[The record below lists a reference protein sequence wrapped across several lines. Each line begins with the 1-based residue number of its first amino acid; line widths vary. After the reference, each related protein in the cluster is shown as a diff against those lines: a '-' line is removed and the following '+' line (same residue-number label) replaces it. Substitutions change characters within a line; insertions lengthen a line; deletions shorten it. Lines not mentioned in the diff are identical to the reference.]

1 MIDREGLEQRLA
13 LAREGFSPSAAAQA
27 RVRAGL
33 SPLRPR
39 VPRVNG
45 SARAAGIAKPLVG
58 LIAAVAFAAGFWLG
72 RSDTSEPPGALS
84 LESAQPLSLQ
94 GSSALAPEHPSVPG
108 APAANE
114 RAVDVRIASPSP
126 PAEPSSR
133 AVEAPPA
140 AVQLQAQQ
148 SHTQQ
153 SHTQRSHTQRSHTQ
167 RSGALLTKPSAAGAT
182 ASGMSARALKDE
194 LSLLKRAERAIRAN
208 EAALAI
214 SFLDEL
220 DRRHPHSALRE
231 ERTAARIIA
240 ECTLALPAAAPRA
253 ASFLETQ
260 RDSVY
265 VDRVRRA
272 CEPNAGAS
280 RETRTEPSAR
290 GH

>member
-13 LAREGFSPSAAAQA
+13 LAREGFSPSVAAKA

-33 SPLRPR
+33 SPMRPGLAR
-39 VPRVNG
+39 LNG
-45 SARAAGIAKPLVG
+45 RAKAAGVAKPMVG

-72 RSDTSEPPGALS
+72 RSETSDPPGAAS
-84 LESAQPLSLQ
+84 MDSAQPL
-94 GSSALAPEHPSVPG
+94 AMRERAAPAAEHPSVTS
-108 APAANE
+108 APAATE
-114 RAVDVRIASPSP
+114 RAIADVQVAAASL
-126 PAEPSSR
+126 PAELSSR
-133 AVEAPPA
+133 AVHALPA
-140 AVQLQAQQ
+140 AASSQ
-148 SHTQQ
+148 TP
-153 SHTQRSHTQRSHTQ
+153 
-167 RSGALLTKPSAAGAT
+167 PSQT
-182 ASGMSARALKDE
+182 PPSPTARALKDE
-194 LSLLKRAERAIRAN
+194 LTLLKRAERAIRAN

-240 ECTLALPAAAPRA
+240 ECTLSLPAAAARA
-253 ASFLETQ
+253 ASFLETH

-272 CEPNAGAS
+272 CEPHDGAS
-280 RETRTEPSAR
+280 REIRKEPSAR

>member
-13 LAREGFSPSAAAQA
+13 LAREGFSPSVAVKA

-33 SPLRPR
+33 SPVRPQLA
-39 VPRVNG
+39 RVNG
-45 SARAAGIAKPLVG
+45 SVKAAGVAKPMVG

-72 RSDTSEPPGALS
+72 RSETSDPPGALS
-84 LESAQPLSLQ
+84 MESDQPLSTRV
-94 GSSALAPEHPSVPG
+94 SSALAPEHPSVPS
-108 APAANE
+108 APAATE
-114 RAVDVRIASPSP
+114 RAVDGVRVTPASP
-126 PAEPSSR
+126 PAERASR
-133 AVEAPPA
+133 AAHAPP
-140 AVQLQAQQ
+140 AVQLQPPS
-148 SHTQQ
+148 SHAA
-153 SHTQRSHTQRSHTQ
+153 
-167 RSGALLTKPSAAGAT
+167 RSGALSPKPAAGGAT
-182 ASGMSARALKDE
+182 ASRGSARALKDE
-194 LSLLKRAERAIRAN
+194 LILLKRAERAIRAN

-240 ECTLALPAAAPRA
+240 ECTLALPAAASRA
-253 ASFLETQ
+253 ASFLEKH